1 MKIGLLSVGTEILL
15 GDTVNTNLAK
25 LGSQLYNSGNSLT
38 HEITVSDIE
47 EEIIKGFSF
56 LYDNCDV
63 VITCGGLG
71 PTEDDITRE
80 VISKHLNIE
89 LILDEDHVAF
99 MKKRWQARGLL
110 MPETN
115 VKQAFLPKDS
125 LKLNN
130 TQGTAPGSLIEIDEK
145 KIYIFPG
152 PPREFIPLV
161 TDELI
166 PRLIQETNKDPK
178 NYQFILF
185 YNQAESSL
193 AQGIN
198 EFKPEGIDIAYL
210 ASKGII
216 KLRYDK
222 NSISNDDESNFIEN
236 IRNKYAEDIIAYEN
250 IDISKIL
257 LDLFSEKEIT
267 LSIIESITGGELSSK
282 ITKNPGASSVLK
294 GSSVVY
300 TNDSKNLL
308 LDGEYNLK
316 NWPELTEILSDKGL
330 DYYSSDICLSILGE
344 AGPISS
350 SNYGIGEIFISIAN
364 NSQNISTKH
373 KLNGNR
379 EEIIQRAVNKALW
392 ELIKFVKNLN

>member
-15 GDTVNTNLAK
+15 GDTVNTNLSK

-38 HEITVSDIE
+38 HEITVPDIE

-99 MKKRWQARGLL
+99 MKNRWQARGLL

-115 VKQAFLPKDS
+115 VKQAFLPKGS

-161 TDELI
+161 TEELI

-308 LDGEYNLK
+308 LDEEYNLK

-330 DYYSSDICLSILGE
+330 EYYSSDICLSILGE

-350 SNYGIGEIFISIAN
+350 SKYGIGEIFISIAN

-379 EEIIQRAVNKALW
+379 EEIIQRSVNKALW

>member
-1 MKIGLLSVGTEILL
+1 M
-15 GDTVNTNLAK
+15 
-25 LGSQLYNSGNSLT
+25 
-38 HEITVSDIE
+38 
-47 EEIIKGFSF
+47 
-56 LYDNCDV
+56 YDNCDV

-99 MKKRWQARGLL
+99 MKKRLQARGLL

-166 PRLIQETNKDPK
+166 QRLIQETNKDPK

-267 LSIIESITGGELSSK
+267 LSIIESITGVELSSK

-316 NWPELTEILSDKGL
+316 NWP
-330 DYYSSDICLSILGE
+330 
-344 AGPISS
+344 
-350 SNYGIGEIFISIAN
+350 
-364 NSQNISTKH
+364 
-373 KLNGNR
+373 
-379 EEIIQRAVNKALW
+379 
-392 ELIKFVKNLN
+392 

>member
-1 MKIGLLSVGTEILL
+1 M
-15 GDTVNTNLAK
+15 
-25 LGSQLYNSGNSLT
+25 
-38 HEITVSDIE
+38 
-47 EEIIKGFSF
+47 
-56 LYDNCDV
+56 
-63 VITCGGLG
+63 
-71 PTEDDITRE
+71 
-80 VISKHLNIE
+80 
-89 LILDEDHVAF
+89 
-99 MKKRWQARGLL
+99 
-110 MPETN
+110 
-115 VKQAFLPKDS
+115 
-125 LKLNN
+125 
-130 TQGTAPGSLIEIDEK
+130 
-145 KIYIFPG
+145 
-152 PPREFIPLV
+152 
-161 TDELI
+161 
-166 PRLIQETNKDPK
+166 
-178 NYQFILF
+178 
-185 YNQAESSL
+185 
-193 AQGIN
+193 
-198 EFKPEGIDIAYL
+198 
-210 ASKGII
+210 
-216 KLRYDK
+216 
-222 NSISNDDESNFIEN
+222 
-236 IRNKYAEDIIAYEN
+236 
-250 IDISKIL
+250 